1 MGGLGHYI
9 EDEGVPTTQIS
20 LIREPTETIAPP
32 RALWVPFILGRPLG
46 QPNDPEFQKRVLRAA
61 LRLLEEASGPVLVDH
76 LEDADGETQ
85 VEGLTCPIS
94 YPAPAP
100 DDSMA
105 SRLEAEIDSLQTWY
119 DLSLESTGRTAF
131 GVAGLEI
138 AEVCRLLIAIANGD
152 DAPSELTES
161 AETRVGSLTRLAAE
175 DLKAFVTEAMAAQPG
190 ESTAF
195 ALKAWFWERTV
206 AGETL
211 LEAYRTALK
220 SDDKSIRGNAPLWI
234 PAELR

>member
-20 LIREPTETIAPP
+20 LIREHTETIAPP

-46 QPNDPEFQKRVLRAA
+46 QPNDAEFQKRVLRAA
-61 LRLLEEASGPVLVDH
+61 LGLLEEPSGPVLVDH
-76 LEDADGETQ
+76 HEDAEDEF
-85 VEGLTCPIS
+85 EIDGLTCPIS

-100 DDSMA
+100 DDSLA
-105 SRLEAEIDSLQTWY
+105 SRLTAEIDSLQTWY
-119 DLSLESTGRTAF
+119 DLALESTSRTAF

-138 AEVCRLLIAIANGD
+138 DDVCRLLIAIANGD
-152 DAPSELTES
+152 DVPSELTEN

-175 DLKAFVTEAMAAQPG
+175 DLKAFVTEAIAAQPG

-211 LEAYRTALK
+211 MAAYRTGLK
-220 SDDKSIRGNAPLWI
+220 SEDKSLRGNAPLWI